1 MKTLNLAAVLL
12 AITIFSGCTKQPQPV
27 AMNMYNPY
35 DDSETVS
42 GVSVVI
48 TEDMINEVRAR
59 MKKNK
64 NIK

>member
-27 AMNMYNPY
+27 AMNLYSPNG
-35 DDSETVS
+35 DSETIS
-42 GVSVVI
+42 GVSVVV
-48 TEDMINEVRAR
+48 TEDMINEVRER